1 MKAIDF
7 SRVIEYYMHMNNTS
21 VTPILL
27 TYIEHLVLAHSPT
40 HRQDVTQ
47 SSQLQSALI
56 YLVFASSQENCRNP
70 GTVAS
75 LTRSIQQSIQQQ
87 PAMLAPLL
95 EKLFESFYVPQCQLP
110 TLLDVLQSVLVGEKP
125 DADAV
130 DAMVEA
136 CQKAVLRMTKEE
148 QLRFLAVLKSVI
160 HSLAKSSLSSVFWRV
175 LCGLV
180 SVYESDGLIAWI
192 TEEIRRT
199 VLTPKTV
206 AIIEASIQ
214 RKEVQEA
221 LLPYRQI
228 FGEPQPEECVSVS
241 REYKTEECAS
251 VPREYKTESYLR
263 ALKTH
268 ELRLKRSESSS
279 RDSAS
284 TKKPAFAAQVQRS
297 TVREC
302 VASHAVEDSQRGAG
316 SVDAHTI
323 VVSVGEHYG
332 TGVAQSGR
340 AGVLVPVP
348 RGRDSVH
355 RQPASLHV
363 TLCLFCQV

>member
-241 REYKTEECAS
+241 REYKTE
-251 VPREYKTESYLR
+251 SYLR

-279 RDSAS
+279 RESAS
-284 TKKPAFAAQVQRS
+284 TKKPAFAARVQRS

-332 TGVAQSGR
+332 TGVAQSER